1 MYPDIEPYD
10 HGMLD
15 VGDGHR
21 VYWEVCGDPAG
32 KPALVVHGR
41 RADRGPEHQHHR
53 PPDRR
58 FRDGVPE
65 GQRDGNLALAYSC
78 LLHDPDPA
86 VREKAAR
93 DWCDWEDTQ
102 VRTHPG
108 RRPDAAYD
116 DPVFRLR
123 FARLV
128 THYWAH
134 AAWLEEDVLV
144 REAGK
149 LAGIPGVLIHGRL
162 DISGPPDIAWRMAQA
177 WPGAELHLVEQEGHG
192 AGGRRTTEL
201 ILAALD
207 HFALRS

>member
-1 MYPDIEPYD
+1 VERSPSPT
-10 HGMLD
+10 
-15 VGDGHR
+15 
-21 VYWEVCGDPAG
+21 
-32 KPALVVHGR
+32 
-41 RADRGPEHQHHR
+41 PEFCR
-53 PPDRR
+53 
-58 FRDGVPE
+58 
-65 GQRDGNLALAYSC
+65 C
-78 LLHDPDPA
+78 I
-86 VREKAAR
+86 
-93 DWCDWEDTQ
+93 
-102 VRTHPG
+102 RTSS
-108 RRPDAAYD
+108 RTTTACSTSATD
-116 DPVFRLR
+116 
-123 FARLV
+123 
-128 THYWAH
+128 YWAH